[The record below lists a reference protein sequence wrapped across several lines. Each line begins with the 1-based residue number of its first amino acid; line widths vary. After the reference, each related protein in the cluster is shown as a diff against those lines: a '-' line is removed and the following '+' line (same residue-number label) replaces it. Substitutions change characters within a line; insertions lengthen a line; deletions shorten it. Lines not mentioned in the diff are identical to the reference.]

1 MRVGNDIGQNSD
13 RNQDSFPIRESKRE
27 NSDSD
32 ILIHFSVVP
41 GPAHSTSSTPDE
53 GKNLDAADITGWLV
67 SPGVRSSWTLRG
79 AVLFDIRDGQCYS
92 LNEVAAR
99 IWATAVGSP
108 AGISFEGIVDGLETH
123 FTFAREELE
132 TAARDCV
139 AAFQLAGLLQQ
150 KDDSLR
156 QLGMREG
163 QTVTFEQPFVQRLD
177 SVETLVDQLFPQGM
191 EDDMDWRAKKLKDLI
206 DVDPAKV
213 LESLGEVCNKLR
225 LSLSDRQARR
235 LFKESAGISMK
246 EYARRRRLVFAARKL
261 QNTDDPIKVI
271 ATDAGYRTP
280 QGFERAFYGVF
291 RLTPVEFR
299 RMWQRSQV
307 TI

>member
-1 MRVGNDIGQNSD
+1 
-13 RNQDSFPIRESKRE
+13 
-27 NSDSD
+27 
-32 ILIHFSVVP
+32 
-41 GPAHSTSSTPDE
+41 
-53 GKNLDAADITGWLV
+53 LDTADITGWLV

-108 AGISFEGIVDGLETH
+108 AGIRFEGIVDGLETH

-177 SVETLVDQLFPQGM
+177 SVETLVYQLFPQGM
-191 EDDMDWRAKKLKDLI
+191 ESNMEWRAKKLKDLI
-206 DVDPAKV
+206 DLDPAKV
-213 LESLGEVCNKLR
+213 LDDSLSKVCKQLR

-235 LFKESAGISMK
+235 LFKDSAGISMK
-246 EYARRRRLVFAARKL
+246 VYARRRRLVLAARKL

-271 ATDAGYRTP
+271 ATDAGYRSP

-291 RLTPVEFR
+291 RLTPLEFR
-299 RMWQRSQV
+299 RMWQRGQV
-307 TI
+307 VA